1 MTKTIQVLKPDKL
14 LMMDRQ
20 ENNFQGGVHIVP
32 KDKVK
37 EIADKMLGK
46 TSLDC
51 TLCFLVSLHL

>member
-14 LMMDRQ
+14 LMDWQ